1 MQHDPLNDVMVAL
14 KNAERV
20 GKRHC
25 SVRPASNLIGRVLR
39 VMQENKYIGSFQ
51 RIDNNRGGFFKV
63 ELLGCI
69 NNCGAIK
76 PRFSVKKKFLEKYEA
91 RFLPAQN
98 FGVLILTTPRGVL
111 SHKSAKE
118 NNTGGKLLVYVY

>member
-1 MQHDPLNDVMVAL
+1 MQHDPLNDVMVGL

-25 SVRPASNLIGRVLR
+25 RIRPASNLIGRVLK

-51 RIDNNRGGFFKV
+51 HAENNRGGFFEV
-63 ELLGCI
+63 ELIGNI

-76 PRFSVKKKFLEKYEA
+76 PRYSVKRKFMEKYEA
-91 RFLPAQN
+91 RFLPAQG

-111 SHKSAKE
+111 SHKTAKE
-118 NNTGGKLLVYVY
+118 RNTGGKLLAYVY